1 MPQSVR
7 DTGAMIA
14 GMTPRLKDGA
24 FVFCTTTSPAV
35 IEAAARQA
43 LCFFREE
50 EGVTVVLPVD
60 VAATLGFDIALA
72 IKHIE
77 LEVFSAL
84 DGVGLTAAVA
94 SALAMVG
101 IPCNMV
107 AAYHHDHVFVP
118 AGMAERAVTVL
129 EAAQRQAAG

>member
-24 FVFCTTTSPAV
+24 FVFCTTTSSAV

-50 EGVTVVLPVD
+50 EGVTLVLPVD
-60 VAATLGFDIALA
+60 VAATLGFDTALA
-72 IKHIE
+72 MKRIE

-94 SALAMVG
+94 SALAAVG

-118 AGMAERAVTVL
+118 AGMAEQAVAVL